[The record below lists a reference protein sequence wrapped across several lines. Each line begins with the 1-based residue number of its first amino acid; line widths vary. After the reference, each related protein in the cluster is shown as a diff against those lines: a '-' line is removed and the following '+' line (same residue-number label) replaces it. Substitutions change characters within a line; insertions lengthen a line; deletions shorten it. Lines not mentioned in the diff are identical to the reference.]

1 MKKLLNWL
9 TAIYQKSQ
17 NKDSANCQL
26 AQNKMPTEDVNRIQ
40 ENLSTSNL
48 DLRNSS
54 TQEQIL
60 IIDDTSANLKLVS
73 DLLRK
78 ASFEVRVAKSGPQ
91 ALRILEGTSPDLI
104 LLDVMMPEIDG
115 FETCRK
121 LKAWEKTKDI
131 PVIFM
136 TALTDSSNSESKVK
150 GLTLGAVDYIS
161 KPIQLQEVLARVK
174 THLHLRSLT
183 KRLQEQNAKLRQE
196 VEERKRAEAALQKSE
211 TREREKARELEA
223 ALNKLR
229 HTQTQLIQAEKMSS
243 LGKMIAGIAHEINN
257 PISFVQ
263 GNLPPARDY
272 FQCLLDLLE
281 LYQQTYP
288 NPTPEIQHQ
297 VEEIDLEFLVEDW
310 LRLMN
315 SMQVGTERIQQIVRS
330 LKSFSRLDE
339 SEFKLVDIHEGIES
353 TLLILQNR
361 LRAEGGRKAIKV
373 DKDYDL
379 LPPINC
385 YASQLNQV
393 FMNLL
398 DNAIDALED
407 RARSSG
413 EHLSDPSPMIWIRTE
428 LLENQVI
435 IRIADN
441 GSGISEEIR
450 QRIFDPFFT
459 TKPVG
464 SGTGL
469 GLAISHQIVV
479 EKHSGQITC
488 ISTPAQGT
496 EFTVEIPL
504 NLKPHQHPSN

>member
-1 MKKLLNWL
+1 
-9 TAIYQKSQ
+9 
-17 NKDSANCQL
+17 
-26 AQNKMPTEDVNRIQ
+26 MPTEDVNKIQ
-40 ENLSTSNL
+40 ENLSTSDL

-54 TQEQIL
+54 SQEQIL

-78 ASFEVRVAKSGPQ
+78 ARFEVRVAKSGPQ
-91 ALRILEGTSPDLI
+91 AMRILEGTLPDLI

-136 TALTDSSNSESKVK
+136 TAVTDSSNPESKVK
-150 GLTLGAVDYIS
+150 GLALGAVDYIS

-196 VEERKRAEAALQKSE
+196 IEEREQAEAALQKSE
-211 TREREKARELEA
+211 TREREKARELEI

-263 GNLPPARDY
+263 GNLPPAHDY
-272 FQCLLDLLE
+272 FQGLVELLE

-288 NPTPEIQHQ
+288 NSTPEIQRLA
-297 VEEIDLEFLVEDW
+297 EKIDLEFLVKDW
-310 LRLMN
+310 LRLMK
-315 SMQVGTERIQQIVRS
+315 SMQVGTERIEQIVRS

-379 LPPINC
+379 LPPVNC

-407 RARSSG
+407 RARSGG

-428 LLENQVI
+428 LLENQAI

-479 EKHSGQITC
+479 EKHFGQITC
-488 ISTPAQGT
+488 TSTPAEGT
-496 EFTVEIPL
+496 EFTVAIPL
-504 NLKPHQHPSN
+504 NLKPHHHPPN